1 MKYLKN
7 DMKVEKLI
15 CETQPD
21 NWLEIVTH
29 ECKNEYRL
37 NGVEI
42 NPDDLI
48 VDVGAN
54 VGGFAKAW
62 GHLSNNWYLVEPSK
76 YNQEQI
82 QKNLKNFKYK
92 LFKNAVGSES
102 GKILKLQK
110 YIQGDVNKDTPS
122 GNMGTSGYVYK
133 HNSHGWQGDYEE
145 VESISFDDL
154 IGNGKIQILKVDCEG
169 AEYDFLMGVDLS
181 NVNIIVM
188 ELHNFLGEN
197 KQKEL
202 CDWIEK
208 THNSVHSSGGGL
220 GHFVK
225 IWKRK

>member
-1 MKYLKN
+1 
-7 DMKVEKLI
+7 MKVEKLI

-110 YIQGDVNKDTPS
+110 YIQGDV
-122 GNMGTSGYVYK
+122 
-133 HNSHGWQGDYEE
+133 WQGDYEE

>member
-1 MKYLKN
+1 MEFL
-7 DMKVEKLI
+7 
-15 CETQPD
+15 
-21 NWLEIVTH
+21 
-29 ECKNEYRL
+29 YRL

-133 HNSHGWQGDYEE
+133 HNSHGWHKFQRF
-145 VESISFDDL
+145 S
-154 IGNGKIQILKVDCEG
+154 
-169 AEYDFLMGVDLS
+169 
-181 NVNIIVM
+181 
-188 ELHNFLGEN
+188 
-197 KQKEL
+197 
-202 CDWIEK
+202 W
-208 THNSVHSSGGGL
+208 
-220 GHFVK
+220 
-225 IWKRK
+225 